1 MARFAHGMASDV
13 PHKFSYVGGIDT
25 LVWANYIEHD
35 KRDQSLLVKQLMEQ
49 KSFFFLMSEK

>member
-49 KSFFFLMSEK
+49 KFFFLMSEK